1 MKIRHHHRNM
11 ETCEASQVAQWL
23 RIRCQCR
30 RCKRCRFDPWVG
42 KMPWRRK
49 WHPTPIFL
57 PGTSH
62 AQRSLV
68 GYSPRGCKESDATER
83 LSTQPHKNMWLLL
96 LSHFSRVWFC
106 ATHRL
111 QPTRL
116 LCPWDSPGKNT
127 GVGCHFLLQCLKVK
141 SLSRVQLLATLE

>member
-1 MKIRHHHRNM
+1 MLPLQGTLIPQAELRFPSFMVQPKKKKKICLVRGMKIRHHHRNM

-96 LSHFSRVWFC
+96 LSHFSRV
-106 ATHRL
+106 
-111 QPTRL
+111 
-116 LCPWDSPGKNT
+116 
-127 GVGCHFLLQCLKVK
+127 
-141 SLSRVQLLATLE
+141 